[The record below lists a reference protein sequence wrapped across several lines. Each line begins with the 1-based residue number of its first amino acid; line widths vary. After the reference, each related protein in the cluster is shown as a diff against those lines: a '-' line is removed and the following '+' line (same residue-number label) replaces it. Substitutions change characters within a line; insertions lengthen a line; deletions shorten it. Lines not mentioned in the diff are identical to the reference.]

1 MGTRRTSVRR
11 GASARRRRSTRTRGR
26 ARSRRQTP
34 RRGRT
39 YGRRPDSRNPYR
51 RPRRSSRNP
60 GWSLK
65 TAAIV
70 AGTVV
75 VVVAVVAAVLAG
87 GGFNAIKRELASHAG
102 PPTVGDPPGS
112 VADQIVYTARTD
124 NDAAIVLPAAMQ
136 DKLLQAGLAH
146 RTIELDRVGYT
157 GDASPS
163 YMDMTPR
170 TGPSST
176 DPALRIHSRAV
187 SAIDAKIT
195 GIQAD
200 VNSAAAGT
208 DGGRALFAG
217 LTRTTFSDAPVIIVS
232 SGLDL
237 ANPDNFRK
245 LDWSV
250 PASVVVADVKN
261 AGELPALHGP
271 VTFVLVPTTGAQQQ
285 LDQAQKNYIQ
295 AIWTAILKAAGA
307 TSVTFIDATQTVAGS
322 AAPSAPTVTIPP
334 LTGTPVRQVP
344 VGNNKVTCTVPDSY
358 FVFGKAGLIS
368 PAQTVQNLTPCV
380 DAALAAHAT
389 FALDGF
395 ASYEGPLNAD
405 GQPEFNYPVNRTLSV
420 ERVQTIASLLVN
432 ELNVSPSS
440 ITHEIGHGNMDQPDP
455 GDPRSAA
462 NRVVV
467 ITYTIK

>member
-11 GASARRRRSTRTRGR
+11 GASARRRRPTRSRGR
-26 ARSRRQTP
+26 ARLRYQPP

-39 YGRRPDSRNPYR
+39 NGRRPNSRNPYR
-51 RPRRSSRNP
+51 RPRRSSSNP
-60 GWSLK
+60 GRSLK
-65 TAAIV
+65 TAVV
-70 AGTVV
+70 AGTAAVL
-75 VVVAVVAAVLAG
+75 VAIVAAVLAG

-102 PPTVGDPPGS
+102 PATPGDPPSS
-112 VADQIVYTARTD
+112 VAVQVVYTARTA
-124 NDAAIVLPAAMQ
+124 NDAAIVLPAAVQ
-136 DKLLQAGLAH
+136 QSLYQAGLAH
-146 RTIELDRVGYT
+146 QAVELDQVGYT
-157 GDASPS
+157 GDVSAS
-163 YMDMTPR
+163 YVDMTPR

-176 DPALRIHSRAV
+176 DPPLRIHSRAV

-195 GIQAD
+195 DIQAD
-200 VNSAAAGT
+200 VNSPAAGP
-208 DGGRALFAG
+208 GGRALFAG
-217 LTRTTFSDAPVIIVS
+217 LLRTTFTQAPLIIVS

-261 AGELPALHGP
+261 AGDLPALHGP

-285 LDQAQKNYIQ
+285 LGQAQKNYIQ
-295 AIWTAILKAAGA
+295 TIWSALLKAAGA
-307 TSVTFIDATQTVAGS
+307 TSVTFIDATQTTAGP
-322 AAPSAPTVTIPP
+322 AAPSAPPVTIPP
-334 LTGTPVRQVP
+334 LTGTPIPQVP
-344 VGNNKVTCTVPDSY
+344 VGNNQVTCTVPDSY
-358 FVFGKAGLIS
+358 FAFGKAELID
-368 PAQTVQNLTPCV
+368 PAQTVQSLTPCI

-389 FALDGF
+389 FALDGY

-405 GQPEFNYPVNRTLSV
+405 GQPEFNYPVNQALSV

-432 ELNVSPSS
+432 QLNVPPSS
-440 ITHEIGHGNMDQPDP
+440 ITHEVGHGNLDQPDP